1 MRDVRVEDCVIESD
15 LGLSLVFFWGG
26 RVMDSFRFVSLFC
39 TDRLNTSS
47 FSSSVRFVR
56 FVRFVV
62 VAALRSSSLDRDSRK
77 ITERD
82 ERDHEVSERT
92 ERI

>member
-1 MRDVRVEDCVIESD
+1 VIESD

-47 FSSSVRFVR
+47 FSSSVRFV
-56 FVRFVV
+56 V